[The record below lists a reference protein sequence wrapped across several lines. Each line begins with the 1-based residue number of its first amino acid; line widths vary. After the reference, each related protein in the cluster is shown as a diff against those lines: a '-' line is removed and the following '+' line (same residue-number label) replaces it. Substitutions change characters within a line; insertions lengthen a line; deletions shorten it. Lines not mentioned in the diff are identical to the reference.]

1 MNYNYLIYLSLLF
14 NYITPVFTHEE
25 LYVGHSSVT
34 TKVGI
39 KIIQGNDQKIGKV
52 KNIVY
57 KEMYNGLPHLP
68 GNPLLF
74 ATQYTTLSKNTKLLS
89 LPPPVSGSDA
99 HPDQAPRNHQQ
110 LSIS

>member
-1 MNYNYLIYLSLLF
+1 MSLLF

-57 KEMYNGLPHLP
+57 KEIYNGLPHSE
-68 GNPLLF
+68 GNPNLF
-74 ATQYTTLSKNTKLLS
+74 ATPYTTLCKNTKF
-89 LPPPVSGSDA
+89 
-99 HPDQAPRNHQQ
+99 
-110 LSIS
+110 LSISLPESRSNAHP